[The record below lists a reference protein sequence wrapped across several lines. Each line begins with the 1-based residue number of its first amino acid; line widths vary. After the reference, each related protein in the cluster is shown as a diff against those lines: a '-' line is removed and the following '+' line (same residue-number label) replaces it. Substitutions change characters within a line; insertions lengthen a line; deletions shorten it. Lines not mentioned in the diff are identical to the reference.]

1 MPPKYEYKKIV
12 DTEKQ
17 TYSESETLLNSYGND
32 GWELVSA
39 VGYILYFKRE
49 LQQEPQ
55 EPQEPQVDE
64 TDDPFGD
71 VEPDSDTDEHIAEVQ
86 RVREAV
92 QTAMPAR
99 ISARTT
105 ASWPQPVNDFSSVP
119 AESVYKDYVIHTGYT
134 EHFLETGEFI
144 SKSE

>member
-86 RVREAV
+86 RVCDAV

-105 ASWPQPVNDFSSVP
+105 ALWNDFPSAPP
-119 AESVYKDYVIHTGYT
+119 AEGVYEDYVIHTGYT
-134 EHFLETGEFI
+134 EHFLETGDFI